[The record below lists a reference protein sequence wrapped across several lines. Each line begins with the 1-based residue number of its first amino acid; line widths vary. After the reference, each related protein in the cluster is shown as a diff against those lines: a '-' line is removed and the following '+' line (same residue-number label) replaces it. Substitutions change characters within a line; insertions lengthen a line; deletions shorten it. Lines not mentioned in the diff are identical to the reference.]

1 MTRIHLD
8 QWYRI
13 WMRYDLTGRTV
24 EHLSMFVTALVIAV
38 LIGLTLA
45 ILTYQKEKTGK
56 LMLMCLNTLE
66 TFPDLALLTLLIPL
80 AGIGKLPTIIACI
93 LYSLLPITRNA
104 WTGLRT
110 IPSKQIEV
118 GDALGLTDR
127 HILVTIRLPLA
138 LPLIMGGIRIAVVF
152 TMGIITLGGII
163 GAGGLGAPLQTGI
176 FTFNLDLI
184 VVVGLWVGF
193 LAVILDGVAA
203 LVENRIKKRF
213 NND

>member
-1 MTRIHLD
+1 
-8 QWYRI
+8 
-13 WMRYDLTGRTV
+13 
-24 EHLSMFVTALVIAV
+24 
-38 LIGLTLA
+38 
-45 ILTYQKEKTGK
+45 
-56 LMLMCLNTLE
+56 
-66 TFPDLALLTLLIPL
+66 
-80 AGIGKLPTIIACI
+80 
-93 LYSLLPITRNA
+93 
-104 WTGLRT
+104 
-110 IPSKQIEV
+110 
-118 GDALGLTDR
+118 
-127 HILVTIRLPLA
+127 LVTIRLPLA